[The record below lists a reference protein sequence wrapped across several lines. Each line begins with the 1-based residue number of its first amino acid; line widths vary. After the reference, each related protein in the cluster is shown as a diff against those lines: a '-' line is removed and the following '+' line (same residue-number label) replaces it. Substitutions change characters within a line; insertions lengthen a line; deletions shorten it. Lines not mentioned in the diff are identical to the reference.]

1 MDNVASVRVP
11 GPLGQY
17 AEGFRDELARLG
29 YTPLSAIV
37 HMRLMARLSRWLAE
51 RALEA
56 DALTTATVET
66 FFAERREAG
75 YFNSRTPRSVRP
87 LVAYLQ
93 GTGVVAPSVPA
104 APTGPTELLLARYA
118 EHLRVER
125 GLAAATVSLNVR
137 LVRPFLDSRA
147 QARDGRLELDRLTA
161 REVNAVVLEWSRDRP
176 RSAKRIVTAL
186 RSLLR
191 FLYVEGLL
199 AEPLGQAVPSPAGWA
214 LVGVPK
220 ALEPAQVEALLAS
233 CDRGTPTGRRDF
245 AILTVLARLGL
256 RAGEV
261 AALRLDDVDWRRGEL
276 RVRGKANRHDAL
288 PLPADVGQAVAGYL
302 ADGRPGAALDRTVFV
317 RAQAPYRALKTGGV
331 IQVVVVAGRRCGLG
345 PLGAHRLRHSA
356 ATAVLRGGG
365 SLEEIGQLLRHTRA
379 ATTAIY
385 LKVDVEGL
393 RRLARPWPGAAA

>member
-1 MDNVASVRVP
+1 
-11 GPLGQY
+11 
-17 AEGFRDELARLG
+17 
-29 YTPLSAIV
+29 
-37 HMRLMARLSRWLAE
+37 
-51 RALEA
+51 
-56 DALTTATVET
+56 
-66 FFAERREAG
+66 
-75 YFNSRTPRSVRP
+75 
-87 LVAYLQ
+87 
-93 GTGVVAPSVPA
+93 
-104 APTGPTELLLARYA
+104 
-118 EHLRVER
+118 
-125 GLAAATVSLNVR
+125 
-137 LVRPFLDSRA
+137 
-147 QARDGRLELDRLTA
+147 
-161 REVNAVVLEWSRDRP
+161 
-176 RSAKRIVTAL
+176 
-186 RSLLR
+186 
-191 FLYVEGLL
+191 
-199 AEPLGQAVPSPAGWA
+199 
-214 LVGVPK
+214 
-220 ALEPAQVEALLAS
+220 
-233 CDRGTPTGRRDF
+233 
-245 AILTVLARLGL
+245 LTVLARLGL

>member
-11 GPLGQY
+11 GPLDQY

-199 AEPLGQAVPSPAGWA
+199 A
-214 LVGVPK
+214 
-220 ALEPAQVEALLAS
+220 
-233 CDRGTPTGRRDF
+233 R
-245 AILTVLARLGL
+245 
-256 RAGEV
+256 
-261 AALRLDDVDWRRGEL
+261 WRRCWRPVTG
-276 RVRGKANRHDAL
+276 A
-288 PLPADVGQAVAGYL
+288 P
-302 ADGRPGAALDRTVFV
+302 RPGAATSR
-317 RAQAPYRALKTGGV
+317 
-331 IQVVVVAGRRCGLG
+331 
-345 PLGAHRLRHSA
+345 S
-356 ATAVLRGGG
+356 
-365 SLEEIGQLLRHTRA
+365 
-379 ATTAIY
+379 
-385 LKVDVEGL
+385 
-393 RRLARPWPGAAA
+393 